1 MKSFKNDFHF
11 PDDNVVVD
19 VFDVNVDVVVVVLD
33 VVVLDV
39 GKSLRQDQEDE
50 VHRFGVEVRAD
61 QVVSRR
67 LITGEKKSL
76 NF

>member
-1 MKSFKNDFHF
+1 MKIHLKGFENDFDFLH
-11 PDDNVVVD
+11 DNVVV
-19 VFDVNVDVVVVVLD
+19 

-67 LITGEKKSL
+67 LITGGERKV
-76 NF
+76 